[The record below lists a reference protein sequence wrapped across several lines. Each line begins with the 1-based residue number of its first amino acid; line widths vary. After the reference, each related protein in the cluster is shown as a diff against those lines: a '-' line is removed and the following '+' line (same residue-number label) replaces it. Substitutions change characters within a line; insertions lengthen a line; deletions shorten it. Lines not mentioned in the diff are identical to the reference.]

1 MVVNLACSFIFLQKI
16 LQRVNASPE
25 AYRKHQKGAKRAK
38 FVMITGV
45 TFAHAQK
52 MPLCSSAVTLSQSPI
67 CGEEIAVCSHLYIY
81 YSFTYS
87 ISYH

>member
-16 LQRVNASPE
+16 LQRGNASPE
-25 AYRKHQKGAKRAK
+25 AYRKHQKGAKQAK
-38 FVMITGV
+38 FAMITSV
-45 TFAHAQK
+45 TLAHAQK
-52 MPLCSSAVTLSQSPI
+52 MPLCSSAVTRSHSPI
-67 CGEEIAVCSHLYIY
+67 GGEEITVCSHLYIY